1 MWYLLY
7 SLTGAKHELKG
18 PVGDIRPENVFI
30 NFDGQVKI
38 GTLLSYPNEKSN
50 YKKAIDNEVTLLA
63 PEDVAQLQLGAT
75 DNDVNTQSE
84 IFSIGLTII
93 AAGILENPSSIYNL
107 QHFTFNEAVATEL
120 IKKWK
125 SSKHYSEV
133 FRGIVANLVQ
143 FKPEN
148 RLTAE

>member
-1 MWYLLY
+1 LWYLLY

-38 GTLLSYPNEKSN
+38 GTLQSYPNEKSN

-75 DNDVNTQSE
+75 ENDVNT
-84 IFSIGLTII
+84 
-93 AAGILENPSSIYNL
+93 
-107 QHFTFNEAVATEL
+107 
-120 IKKWK
+120 
-125 SSKHYSEV
+125 
-133 FRGIVANLVQ
+133 
-143 FKPEN
+143 
-148 RLTAE
+148 